1 MAMKEEIYEKY
12 KTAGEIAK
20 KAREYGKK
28 LIKEGV
34 LVLDVVNEVEG
45 KILEEG
51 ADPAFPVNISINEVA
66 AHFTPKH
73 NDKLVF
79 KRGDLVKLDVGA
91 HVDGFIADTAVTVE
105 IASSRYEKLI
115 ESTKEALKN
124 AIKGIKPGVDVSQ
137 IGEIIGSTIEKYGFA
152 SVENL
157 TGHSLEQFCLHAGI
171 SIPNFYDDALKG
183 IKLERDMA
191 VAIEPFATDGVG
203 YVIAGKKGN
212 IYRCL
217 NPRRFFLRDPIAKRE
232 INFLKNEFKS
242 LPFAERWYHKMLSK
256 RSGLD
261 SDYMLERL
269 ARQGYIKQYNQLI
282 EKKSGKV
289 AQTEHTIIIHDNG
302 AEIIT

>member
-28 LIKEGV
+28 LIKQGV
-34 LVLDVVNEVEG
+34 PVLDVVNKVEE

-51 ADPAFPVNISINEVA
+51 ANLAFPVNVSINEVA

-73 NDKLVF
+73 DDSLVF
-79 KRGDLVKLDVGA
+79 KKGDLVKLDVGA

-105 IASSRYEKLI
+105 IATSRYEKLI
-115 ESTKEALKN
+115 EATKEALKN
-124 AIKGIKPGVDVSQ
+124 AIGFIKSGIDVSQ
-137 IGEIIGSTIEKYGFA
+137 IGEIIGNTIEKYGFA
-152 SVENL
+152 SIENL
-157 TGHSLEQFCLHAGI
+157 TGHSLEQFCLHAGV

-183 IKLERDMA
+183 VKLERGMA

-203 YVIAGKKGN
+203 YVIAGKNGN

-232 INFLKNEFKS
+232 INFLKKEFKS

-261 SDYMLERL
+261 SNYMLERL
-269 ARQGYIKQYNQLI
+269 ARQGYIKQYNQLV
-282 EKKSGKV
+282 EKKTGKV
-289 AQTEHTIIIHDNG
+289 AQTEHTIIVHDDE

>member
-12 KTAGEIAK
+12 KTAGEIAR

-51 ADPAFPVNISINEVA
+51 ADLAFPVNISINEVA

-124 AIKGIKPGVDVSQ
+124 AINGIKPGVEVSQ

-152 SVENL
+152 SIENL
-157 TGHSLEQFCLHAGI
+157 TVFTRSYC
-171 SIPNFYDDALKG
+171 
-183 IKLERDMA
+183 
-191 VAIEPFATDGVG
+191 
-203 YVIAGKKGN
+203 KKRN
-212 IYRCL
+212 
-217 NPRRFFLRDPIAKRE
+217 
-232 INFLKNEFKS
+232 
-242 LPFAERWYHKMLSK
+242 
-256 RSGLD
+256 
-261 SDYMLERL
+261 
-269 ARQGYIKQYNQLI
+269 
-282 EKKSGKV
+282 
-289 AQTEHTIIIHDNG
+289 
-302 AEIIT
+302 